1 MVSSHDDGVGL
12 RLLSANHKVITDG
25 KCCVCLGLVG
35 TYESTVMLLC
45 FCLVSVC
52 NYIDIDA
59 HTSCSHLMDLWTTS
73 TTDLQPLHC

>member
-35 TYESTVMLLC
+35 TYESTVM
-45 FCLVSVC
+45 FVFV
-52 NYIDIDA
+52 
-59 HTSCSHLMDLWTTS
+59 
-73 TTDLQPLHC
+73 